1 MDTGEDMV
9 EKCRGD
15 IRYYNILPM
24 SRLSGLQRW
33 SRGQGLELAAETCLA
48 QLRQVLYHNVMY
60 CTIMY
65 CNIMYCT
72 VL

>member
-1 MDTGEDMV
+1 MDTGEDMM
-9 EKCRGD
+9 EKFTD

-48 QLRQVLYHNVMY
+48 QLR
-60 CTIMY
+60 
-65 CNIMYCT
+65 
-72 VL
+72 